1 MLNLFSCEFDEN
13 LNQETFLSAVL
24 QFSKIPEHPFEN
36 NFTSFY
42 FFFNRLFHNYSQY
55 LSNFFLSNI
64 CSTYTNINRNQLNK
78 FINKEYDRDVFISI
92 YKYVIPQL
100 YIRNN
105 NYSSASVPEN
115 ILNFF
120 DNLSDEIIET
130 YFYPILSLSVS
141 KNFSHLPFSFL
152 NFSVSLNSFT
162 GKDIYS
168 SLVDTEKYKKEN
180 LDLYPLAVREILL
193 SGYYAIERPPFK
205 LSVDFKPG
213 NAYSSFPKMKKLDI
227 WVPWTLTFINPNNVN
242 VNNNLNHL
250 IYIFVSD
257 GSLDPS
263 GERKYVPCPFPNS
276 YNDGHICFSTS
287 LENLSVEEQNSNS
300 VLSIYRAIFNDYFAG
315 GWNTDINN
323 ATLSRAGYIYGIYPN
338 SSFFERDSYSFL
350 TPSQKKSLYFN
361 SLSSDSTK
369 KQYINFFRYMAGLTL
384 SETIDFYSSLTNN
397 FGYSYKEL
405 IENTSYPFADNTV
418 KLSFENKITSSSINN
433 STISQL
439 KTSFNIFII
448 LKNLHNQNYVDFN
461 YVNSNSLTNKI
472 ISIVDVV
479 ESKVDLSNLYKVL
492 LEYSK
497 KVLYEYSYNQS
508 HFLIYDFSNNEHEFI
523 SSDLNLSV
531 YSFMFK
537 HFENLNKKESLSNV

>member
-1 MLNLFSCEFDEN
+1 M
-13 LNQETFLSAVL
+13 
-24 QFSKIPEHPFEN
+24 
-36 NFTSFY
+36 
-42 FFFNRLFHNYSQY
+42 
-55 LSNFFLSNI
+55 
-64 CSTYTNINRNQLNK
+64 
-78 FINKEYDRDVFISI
+78 
-92 YKYVIPQL
+92 
-100 YIRNN
+100 
-105 NYSSASVPEN
+105 
-115 ILNFF
+115 
-120 DNLSDEIIET
+120 
-130 YFYPILSLSVS
+130 
-141 KNFSHLPFSFL
+141 LPFL
-152 NFSVSLNSFT
+152 
-162 GKDIYS
+162 
-168 SLVDTEKYKKEN
+168 
-180 LDLYPLAVREILL
+180 
-193 SGYYAIERPPFK
+193 
-205 LSVDFKPG
+205 
-213 NAYSSFPKMKKLDI
+213 
-227 WVPWTLTFINPNNVN
+227 
-242 VNNNLNHL
+242 
-250 IYIFVSD
+250 
-257 GSLDPS
+257 
-263 GERKYVPCPFPNS
+263 
-276 YNDGHICFSTS
+276 
-287 LENLSVEEQNSNS
+287 
-300 VLSIYRAIFNDYFAG
+300 
-315 GWNTDINN
+315 
-323 ATLSRAGYIYGIYPN
+323 AGYIYGIYPN